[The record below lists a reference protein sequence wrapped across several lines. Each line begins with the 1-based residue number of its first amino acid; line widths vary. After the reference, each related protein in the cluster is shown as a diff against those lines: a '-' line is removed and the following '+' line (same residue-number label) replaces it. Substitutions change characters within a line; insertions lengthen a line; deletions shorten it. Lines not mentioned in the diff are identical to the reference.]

1 MLLLLAVSLLVC
13 LVCVCPCL
21 YLFQKDKEFL
31 PENLQ
36 GGVALNTLLLA
47 KIGLDSA
54 VNLGNWDAVLLELG
68 GSNLVLGGYR
78 CSYQVGNVLISMRY
92 HDNQAS
98 FRVRHQLC
106 AF

>member
-1 MLLLLAVSLLVC
+1 MVS
-13 LVCVCPCL
+13 PS
-21 YLFQKDKEFL
+21 KDEVFL

-47 KIGLDSA
+47 KISLDSA

-78 CSYQVGNVLISMRY
+78 CSYQVGNVLISTRI
-92 HDNQAS
+92 
-98 FRVRHQLC
+98 L
-106 AF
+106 